1 MSIRAVADAVGVTPP
16 SIYLHFADKN
26 ALLLAVCEEQF
37 RLFGEYVESRCAH
50 IADPIEQLMARGKA
64 YVQFGIDHPEAYR
77 LMFMT
82 RASQMP
88 RPEEAMSD
96 ASGYCH
102 LLDNVKAAQA
112 AGGLTEPDAELV
124 ATGLW
129 AMVHG
134 ITSLAVCVPEFPD
147 VGLDRLIEHV
157 GATYCKG
164 LMP

>member
-1 MSIRAVADAVGVTPP
+1 MSPATAVGKRRRAPRGQGERLREEILGAAERLLVETGDEEAVSIRAVADAVGVTPP

-88 RPEEAMSD
+88 RADRSQSRGNRRVSLSVR
-96 ASGYCH
+96 A
-102 LLDNVKAAQA
+102 
-112 AGGLTEPDAELV
+112 TEQCAP
-124 ATGLW
+124 
-129 AMVHG
+129 
-134 ITSLAVCVPEFPD
+134 
-147 VGLDRLIEHV
+147 RR
-157 GATYCKG
+157 
-164 LMP
+164 